1 MAFDTFA
8 CLFASWGS
16 HHHSRMPETAPPPG
30 CAGAQAFTEAKM
42 NVRSRGLA
50 LAVCLI
56 ASLSAAQTAT
66 VRGRVTDP
74 LGAVVPNARVALL
87 TQSAAIAETQ
97 TDSAGKYELSVAG
110 PGRFHLRVSA
120 PGFAPA
126 ESEWFYVG
134 AAETVS
140 RDLFLKI
147 KSMAEE
153 VVVTATG
160 VPLSEAQEGA
170 SITVLTPPDFLFL
183 RDVMDPLPAV
193 PGLQAGQ
200 SGERGGQASL
210 FIRGGNANSNKVLID
225 GVPVNDIGGTLDL
238 STLALTGIDHI
249 EVFRG
254 PNSVLYGS
262 DALAGVVSME
272 TPRGVTPVPELSYA
286 LNGGSFQ
293 TYQQQGELAGAWRRF
308 DYLADLGR
316 FDTSNSVPNSRFHDG
331 TFAGNLG
338 WAPTAGNGFRVTV
351 RRIAIGLGSPNAI
364 ELFGVPDTSQTATH
378 DTFIS
383 ATYEN
388 QIAGKWHNVIRYGAS
403 RLDSHFDT
411 PAPAGVTTD
420 GFTFTGLP
428 VTIKGA
434 NGFTVSG
441 QAFLTTADCCPS
453 LSVNT
458 ANRDFVYAQTDYEF
472 SSHLSGLL
480 GYRYE
485 AERGDSQF
493 TSPGFS
499 SGNSV
504 DRRNQDFILQAHGDL
519 RNRLFYSLGGGV
531 DRNAVF
537 GTAVTPRAGLA
548 YYLFRPAEG
557 LLRGTKLKF
566 NFGKGIK
573 EPTIFDETNSLFD
586 LLQQQPGGDQLIQK
600 FGIRPVRAERSRSYD
615 FGVQQSLTNRA
626 LVSVTV
632 FHNQFYDQIE
642 FLSTSALQSLG
653 VPQDV
658 IDAAGFGAT
667 VNTLNFLAKG
677 VETELQV
684 RITNSLQARGGY
696 TYLAARVQRSFSS
709 DALAPSINP
718 GFPGI
723 PIGAFGPLIGARPF
737 RRAPHTGF
745 LAVTYSR
752 PRWSALLQGVFVGRR
767 DDSTFLLDADFG
779 NTLLLPN
786 RNLDA
791 AYHKL
796 DFSGD
801 YRLNRRLMLFTSLEN
816 LLNEHYSSNFGF
828 PALPF
833 TFRSGVK
840 ITVGGAR

>member
-1 MAFDTFA
+1 
-8 CLFASWGS
+8 
-16 HHHSRMPETAPPPG
+16 
-30 CAGAQAFTEAKM
+30 M
-42 NVRSRGLA
+42 NVRIRGLFA
-50 LAVCLI
+50 HSRQWGLVVLAVSVM

-87 TQSAAIAETQ
+87 SGRSAIAETNS
-97 TDSAGKYELSVAG
+97 DSAGRYELHIAAT
-110 PGRFHLRVSA
+110 GRFHLRVSA
-120 PGFAPA
+120 PGFAAA

-140 RDLFLKI
+140 RDVFLKI

-160 VPLSEAQEGA
+160 VPVSEAQEGA
-170 SITVLTPPDFLFL
+170 SITVLTRPDFLFQP
-183 RDVMDPLPAV
+183 DVMDALPAV
-193 PGLQAGQ
+193 PGVQVSQ
-200 SGERGGQASL
+200 SGERGAQASL

-225 GVPVNDIGGTLDL
+225 GVPVNDIGGTLDW

-272 TPRGVTPVPELSYA
+272 TARGATPTPEISYT
-286 LNGGSFQ
+286 LDGGNFH
-293 TYQQQGELAGAWRRF
+293 TYRQQGQLAGAWRRF
-308 DYLADLGR
+308 DYLADLSR
-316 FDTSNSVPNSRFHDG
+316 FDTSNNLPNSRFHDG
-331 TFAGNLG
+331 TFVGNLG
-338 WAPTAGNGFRVTV
+338 FAPAAGHSFRVTV
-351 RRIAIGLGSPNAI
+351 RRVAIGLGSPNAI

-378 DTFIS
+378 DTFLS

-388 QIAGKWHNVIRYGAS
+388 QIADKWHNLIRYGAS

-411 PAPAGVTTD
+411 PSPAGVTTD
-420 GFTFTGLP
+420 GSTFTGLP

-441 QAFLTTADCCPS
+441 QAFLTTADCCPA

-458 ANRDFVYAQTDYEF
+458 AHRDFVYAQTDYKF
-472 SSHLSGLL
+472 SSHLIGLL

-485 AERGDSQF
+485 AERGDSKF
-493 TSPGFS
+493 SSPSFS
-499 SGNSV
+499 SGNSA
-504 DRRNQDFILQAHGDL
+504 DRRNQDFIVEAHGDVH
-519 RNRLFYSLGGGV
+519 NRLFYSLGGGV

-537 GTAVTPRAGLA
+537 GTAATPRASLA
-548 YYLFRPAEG
+548 YYLFRQPEG
-557 LLRGTKLKF
+557 LFRETKLKF

-573 EPTIFDETNSLFD
+573 EPTILDETSSLFD

-600 FGIRPVRAERSRSYD
+600 FGVQPVRAERSRSFD
-615 FGVQQSLTNRA
+615 FGVLQSLSNRA
-626 LVSVTV
+626 LVNVTL

-642 FLSTSALQSLG
+642 FLSTDALEKLG
-653 VPQDV
+653 V
-658 IDAAGFGAT
+658 AGPVANASGGAT

-677 VETELQV
+677 VETELQF

-696 TYLAARVQRSFSS
+696 TYLDARVQRSFSS

-718 GFPGI
+718 SFPDI
-723 PIGAFGPLIGARPF
+723 PIGAFSPLIGARPF

-745 LAVTYSR
+745 LAVTYSSR
-752 PRWSALLQGVFVGRR
+752 RWSALLQGVFVGRR
-767 DDSTFLLDADFG
+767 DDSTFLFDTNFG

-791 AYHKL
+791 AYQKL
-796 DFSGD
+796 DLSGD
-801 YRLNRRLMLFTSLEN
+801 YRFNRHLAMFASLEN

>member
-1 MAFDTFA
+1 M
-8 CLFASWGS
+8 
-16 HHHSRMPETAPPPG
+16 H
-30 CAGAQAFTEAKM
+30 
-42 NVRSRGLA
+42 VRSRSLA
-50 LAVCLI
+50 LIVCLM
-56 ASLSAAQTAT
+56 AAFSAAQAAT
-66 VRGRVTDP
+66 VQGKITDP
-74 LGAVVPNARVALL
+74 LGAAIAGARVVLL
-87 TQSAAIAETQ
+87 TQNGTAAETK
-97 TDSAGKYELSVAG
+97 TDSAGKYELAAAK
-110 PGRFHLRVSA
+110 PGRFRLRAAAS
-120 PGFAPA
+120 GFAAA
-126 ESEWFYVG
+126 ESDWFYAG
-134 AAETVS
+134 AGETVS

-147 KSMAEE
+147 KSRSEE

-160 VPLSEAQEGA
+160 VPISEAQEGA
-170 SITVLTPPDFLFL
+170 SIAVLTAPDFLVRL
-183 RDVMDPLPAV
+183 DAMDPLPAI
-193 PGLQAGQ
+193 PGVQVSQ

-210 FIRGGNANSNKVLID
+210 FIRGGNANSNKVLVD

-238 STLALTGIDHI
+238 STLSLTGIDHI

-272 TPRGVTPVPELSYA
+272 TPRGTTPVPEFSYA
-286 LNGGSFQ
+286 LDGGNFQ
-293 TYQQQGELAGAWRRF
+293 TYQQQGKLAGAWRRF
-308 DYLADLGR
+308 DYFADLGR
-316 FDTSNSVPNSRFHDG
+316 FDSSNTVPNSRFHNG
-331 TFAGNLG
+331 TLATNLG
-338 WAPTAGNGFRVTV
+338 WSPAAGNNFRVTV
-351 RRIAIGLGSPNAI
+351 RRVAIGLGSPNAI
-364 ELFGVPDTSQTATH
+364 ELFGLPDTSQTATH

-388 QIAGKWHNVIRYGAS
+388 QATSRWHNLIRYGAS

-411 PAPAGVTTD
+411 PSPAGVTTD

-428 VTIKGA
+428 VTIRGA

-453 LSVNT
+453 ASIHT
-458 ANRDFVYAQTDYEF
+458 ANRDFVYAQTDYRF
-472 SSHLSGLL
+472 SSHFIGLL

-499 SGNSV
+499 SGDSA
-504 DRRNQDFILQAHGDL
+504 DRRNHDFIVEAHGDL

-537 GTAVTPRAGLA
+537 GTAATPRVSLA
-548 YYLFRPAEG
+548 YYLLRPADG
-557 LLRGTKLKF
+557 LFRGTKLKF

-573 EPTIFDETNSLFD
+573 EPTIFDETSSLFD
-586 LLQQQPGGDQLIQK
+586 LLQQQPGGDQLIQQ
-600 FGIRPVRAERSRSYD
+600 FRIRPVRAERSRSYD
-615 FGVQQSLTNRA
+615 FGLLQSFTDRFLAEIT
-626 LVSVTV
+626 L

-642 FLSTSALQSLG
+642 FLSTDALQTLG
-653 VPQDV
+653 VPSNV
-658 IDAAGFGAT
+658 INAAGFGAT
-667 VNTLNFLAKG
+667 VNTLNYLARG
-677 VETELQV
+677 VETELQFRV
-684 RITNSLQARGGY
+684 SNSLQARGGY
-696 TYLAARVQRSFSS
+696 TYLDSRVQRSFSG

-718 GFPGI
+718 GFPDV
-723 PIGAFGPLIGARPF
+723 PIGAFSPLIGARPF

-745 LAVTYSR
+745 LSVTYTR
-752 PRWSALLQGVFVGRR
+752 PRWSALLQGIFVGRR
-767 DDSTFLLDADFG
+767 DDSTFLLDSNFG

-801 YRLNRRLMLFTSLEN
+801 FRLNRHLLLFASMEN
-816 LLNEHYSSNFGF
+816 LLNEHYDSNFGF

-840 ITVGGAR
+840 ITVGGGR